1 MSKAMQSSLA
11 ALMVL
16 FLLVLP
22 SHAQQTLG
30 SVIGTVKDSSGGM
43 VSKVAVKVR
52 NLATNLTQTASTKD
66 DGSFNIA
73 DLPVGTYEVTFTRD
87 GFKTQVYS
95 QILVQADRTTTLNS
109 SLQPGEVNT
118 QITVSGTPLLN
129 QVDTTNGYV
138 MGSELIES
146 IPLGTGSFTQLAIL
160 APGVSADLLATSG
173 TNAGLGNQ
181 SIWANGQRDTSNSL
195 SLNGVSSDNIF
206 NGKTSSQVASNRV
219 LFNVGEGGSNQI
231 DGEIQ
236 TSTSVYAAIG
246 QSIPTPPQETI
257 EELRVNTSMY
267 DASEGANSGAHIA
280 LLTKSGTNEL
290 HGQVYEYYQTD
301 AWNAAPFFRNADPTL
316 PTSQKVPKLHRNQFG
331 GTLGGPI
338 KKDKLF
344 FFGSYQGVRVSDQL
358 GGNSNVTV
366 PLFLT
371 DDRSD
376 AGIIAAMNKSFPCGG
391 TTGVTCITQVDP
403 VARKLLNAKAKN
415 GTLLIPSPPPIS
427 VTCPSFPDTSTNCP
441 AVSQSHDAVIIGPP
455 SRFQAD
461 QYNANI
467 DYNFSQ
473 KDRLA
478 AKYYYQSDPGTNP
491 FAESQLLDAPQEL
504 TAGSQVLS
512 LGNST
517 FLTPNLSWQQKF
529 GFIREV
535 AFASTKQAL
544 TPADA
549 GINVLNNTLFPVI
562 NIFNADPNVRQA
574 FAVGPSN
581 NFANAG
587 IFQNQ
592 FGGSSGVGWV
602 HGRHTFSFGGSFE
615 RTQLNVINKNNQ
627 LSFVDFADFPSFVSG
642 VLATGPGNSTF
653 FNGASNRYYRANQIG
668 AYADDKIKLRQ
679 NLSLSLGFRYDF
691 DGPLVEKNGLLTN
704 FVPSLY
710 KYDFNT
716 DTVVNTGLVVAGNN
730 KAFGT
735 KGVSDSTLRY
745 RQQAFEPRIGIV
757 WSPSFIKNFVVRAG
771 FGIYADRGEFF
782 TELSP
787 SAGADFNGPFG
798 VTLAQPFT
806 LRVFSA
812 PGATFS
818 APFGTTPPP
827 PPPASLNQ
835 VNSQVLN
842 RPTLANGNAP
852 FVFGGYD
859 VNNKLPYSE
868 NWTIDLQWQP
878 VNTVAL
884 TLAYVGNHGV
894 HGTIPIPFNQP
905 RIATTQNPLQ
915 GQTFSYGYVTPGL
928 PQEDPALGQGGVS
941 TFDGGNIDF
950 RTPFIGYGASSMLYE
965 AAGNSNYHALQFGV
979 NKRMSHGLLINGSY
993 TWSHSLDMQS
1003 GLGLFFT
1010 GNDPLNLKSAY
1021 GNSDFDRTHVLT
1033 ISYLYELPKLVRREG
1048 IASKFINGWGFGG
1061 ITVLESGQPYSVSD
1075 FSGAVAGI
1083 YFNNFDSITN
1093 PIVSFA
1099 PGQNVRTAQIQGTT
1113 GVNAGKPVLNPAA
1126 FTFPFLPP
1134 GTSGVPPCFNPG
1146 AGAAPICDNFETG
1159 FGNVGRNTFRG
1170 PFQTRFDF
1178 SVNKQT
1184 KLTERFSLKYT
1195 AQIFNIFNHPSFDTP
1210 NNNVF
1215 FNQNFN
1221 SSQPPILIPGAP
1233 PGGSLGLIQHTIGSP
1248 RFIQMALHLTF

>member
-1 MSKAMQSSLA
+1 MSGKKGCFQMLKAIRSGLV
-11 ALMVL
+11 ALTVL
-16 FLLVLP
+16 FLFVSP

-30 SVIGTVKDSSGGM
+30 SINGTVKDSSGGV

-52 NLATNLTQTASTKD
+52 NLATNLTQSASSKD
-66 DGSFNIA
+66 DGSYSIA
-73 DLPVGTYEVTFTRD
+73 DLPIGTYEVSFSKD
-87 GFKTQVYS
+87 GFKTEVHS
-95 QILVQADRTTTLNS
+95 QIVVQTDRTTTLNS

-138 MGSELIES
+138 MGSELVES

-219 LFNVGEGGSNQI
+219 LFNVGEGDTNRI

-236 TSTSVYAAIG
+236 TNTSVYAAIG
-246 QSIPTPPQETI
+246 QSIPTPPQETV

-280 LLTKSGTNEL
+280 LLTKSGTNDL
-290 HGQVYEYYQTD
+290 HGQVYEYHQTD
-301 AWNAAPFFRNADPTL
+301 AWNAAPFFRNADPSL
-316 PTSQKVPKLHRNQFG
+316 PASQKVPKLHRNQFG

-366 PLFLT
+366 PLGLT
-371 DDRSD
+371 NDRTD
-376 AGIIAAMNKSFPCGG
+376 GGIVKAVNSSFG
-391 TTGVTCITQVDP
+391 TSITANQIDP

-415 GTLLIPSPPPIS
+415 GTFLIPSAQILDGA
-427 VTCPSFPDTSTNCP
+427 TAN
-441 AVSQSHDAVIIGPP
+441 ALGHDAVIVGPP
-455 SRFQAD
+455 SKFQAD
-461 QYNANI
+461 QFNADI
-467 DYNFSQ
+467 DYNFSA

-478 AKYYYQSDPGTNP
+478 AKYYYQRDPGTNS
-491 FAESQLLDAPQEL
+491 FAESELLDAPQQL

-512 LGNST
+512 LVNST
-517 FLTPNLSWQQKF
+517 FLTPNLSWQQNF

-535 AFASTKQAL
+535 AFANTKQAL
-544 TPADA
+544 TAAQA
-549 GINVLNNTLFPVI
+549 GINVLTDTQFPLI
-562 NIFNADPNVRQA
+562 NIAKADPTVSQA

-592 FGGSSGVGWV
+592 FGGSSGLGWV
-602 HGRHTFSFGGSFE
+602 HGRHTFSFGGNFE

-627 LSFVDFADFPSFVSG
+627 LSFINFIDFPSFV
-642 VLATGPGNSTF
+642 TGALETGTNPSVF

-668 AYADDKIKLRQ
+668 AYANDNFRLKP

-704 FVPSLY
+704 FIPSLY
-710 KYDFNT
+710 KYNFTT
-716 DTVVNTGLVVAGNN
+716 DKVDSTGLVVAGNN

-735 KGVSDSTLRY
+735 KGVSNSTLRY
-745 RQQAFEPRIGIV
+745 RQQAFEPRIGVV

-771 FGIYADRGEFF
+771 LGIYADRGEFF

-806 LRVFSA
+806 IRVFSA
-812 PGATFS
+812 PGAPFS

-827 PPPASLNQ
+827 PPPASLDQ
-835 VNSQVLN
+835 VNKLVLN
-842 RPTLANGNAP
+842 RPTLASNPAFPPAP

-878 VNTVAL
+878 VNTVAM

-894 HGTIPIPFNQP
+894 HGTIPVPFNEP
-905 RIATTQNPLQ
+905 RIATTQNPFQ
-915 GQTFSYGYVTPGL
+915 GQSFSYGYVTPGL
-928 PQEDPALGQGGVS
+928 PQEDPALGQGGVN

-950 RTPFIGYGASSMLYE
+950 RTPFIGFGASSMLYE

-1021 GNSDFDRTHVLT
+1021 GNSDFDRTHVVT
-1033 ISYLYELPKLVRREG
+1033 ISYLYELPKPIHREG
-1048 IASKFINGWGFGG
+1048 VAGKLINGWGIGG

-1083 YFNNFDSITN
+1083 FFNNFDSITN

-1099 PGQNVRTAQIQGTT
+1099 PGQNVHTAQLQGTT
-1113 GVNAGKPVLNPAA
+1113 GVNAGKPVLSPAA

-1146 AGAAPICDNFETG
+1146 GGKAQICDNFETG

-1170 PFQTRFDF
+1170 PFQERFDF

-1210 NNNVF
+1210 NNNV
-1215 FNQNFN
+1215 NFN
-1221 SSQPPILIPGAP
+1221 ATFSNPPTFPAPGQP